1 MYEKLKVGTVVEFKE
16 YDKQYVF
23 VGYESPFI
31 LIFYLYSPDMLK
43 SFDLDKQE
51 RLLLGF
57 EKEYPYKA
65 IDSNTHTA
73 AAIRLMPIN

>member
-1 MYEKLKVGTVVEFKE
+1 MIRRLGLNTFAPCYLK
-16 YDKQYVF
+16 
-23 VGYESPFI
+23 
-31 LIFYLYSPDMLK
+31 
-43 SFDLDKQE
+43 
-51 RLLLGF
+51 F